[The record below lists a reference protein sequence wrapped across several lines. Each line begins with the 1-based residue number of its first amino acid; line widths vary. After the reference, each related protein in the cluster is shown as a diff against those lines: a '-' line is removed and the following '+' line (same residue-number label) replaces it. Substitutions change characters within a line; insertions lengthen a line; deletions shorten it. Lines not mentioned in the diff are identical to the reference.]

1 MEVKTAPVPAAA
13 VGPHLDSNHQE
24 GSDLMDLA
32 AQCNNSQRDSLTW
45 SFVEVTKGLKCDRTH
60 NM

>member
-1 MEVKTAPVPAAA
+1 MEVKDAPVPAAA
-13 VGPHLDSNHQE
+13 MGPHLDSNHQE

-32 AQCNNSQRDSLTW
+32 ALWNNSQRDSLTW